1 MSALYQSQATS
12 GILLT
17 IMTIAVLAAN
27 GRTGKVFTE
36 LALERGHT
44 VRAGVHRSS
53 PFKNQTGLTIVPT
66 DATNLSE
73 IKNLLHG
80 CDAVASFI
88 GHGKDSPPSVQTE
101 AMQAVISAMTDLGI
115 PRIIS
120 LTGTGV
126 RLPGD
131 KPSFID
137 KILNIVIARIDPN
150 RINDG
155 IMHAELLQDSPLDY
169 TILRVLKLTNGKPQK
184 FSLTPGGPAQLWTS
198 RQTVAHAALE
208 VLEQQICSKQAPV
221 IS

>member
-1 MSALYQSQATS
+1 M
-12 GILLT
+12 I
-17 IMTIAVLAAN
+17 IAILAAN

-36 LALERGHT
+36 LALKRGHT
-44 VRAGVHRSS
+44 VRAGVHQSN
-53 PFKNQTGLTIVPT
+53 PFKTQTGLTVIPT
-66 DATNLSE
+66 DATSLSE
-73 IKNLLHG
+73 IKNLLQG

-101 AMQAVISAMTDLGI
+101 ATQAVVSAMTDLGI
-115 PRIIS
+115 PRVIS

-137 KILNIVIARIDPN
+137 KILNVAIARIDPN

-169 TILRVLKLTNGKPQK
+169 TILRVLKLTNGRPQNY
-184 FSLTPGGPAQLWTS
+184 SLTAGGPARLFTS
-198 RQTVAHAALE
+198 RQTVARAALDI
-208 VLEQQICSKQAPV
+208 LEQDIYRKQAPV